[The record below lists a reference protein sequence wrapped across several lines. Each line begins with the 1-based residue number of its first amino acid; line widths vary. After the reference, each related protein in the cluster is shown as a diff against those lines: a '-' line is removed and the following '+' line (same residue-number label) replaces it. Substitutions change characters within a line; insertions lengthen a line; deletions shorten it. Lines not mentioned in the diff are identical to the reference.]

1 MYQIQSL
8 SIVESSIKAEKWSL
22 FRRKFFLFRKVISN
36 QDSFSH
42 FDVFKC
48 QAKGIFNI
56 IQLVI
61 YKMNARQKDA
71 IFSLLQ
77 EAQSTITLFRLEKK
91 ILQKFQKWRPKFE
104 LWYYK
109 ICYSIQINLYKQFRQ
124 TIWKKNASANESLWI
139 VVLYVTYIHLWHKFL
154 ALSRYDYYFDV
165 SIESAK
171 WSRKI
176 WNQCILWLK
185 L

>member
-91 ILQKFQKWRPKFE
+91 ILQKFQK
-104 LWYYK
+104 
-109 ICYSIQINLYKQFRQ
+109 
-124 TIWKKNASANESLWI
+124 
-139 VVLYVTYIHLWHKFL
+139 
-154 ALSRYDYYFDV
+154 
-165 SIESAK
+165 
-171 WSRKI
+171 
-176 WNQCILWLK
+176 
-185 L
+185 